1 MKINIVEREG
11 YSNRIMNWK
20 IYVRK
25 DLTVAKASEYYY
37 EFIKE
42 NSFRPVSELVLPED
56 GELLKEAVAADSF
69 TPLELM
75 TVLSNLKDSTR
86 NVYLR
91 MEQSEQTE
99 DGIPLYQITL
109 SDLHDLE
116 NRTVQLEQ
124 SILKYRHFMTLEDVY
139 YFEYL
144 IDSDHITVYK
154 YVNERSMNQFDGP
167 LKDLIRMAE
176 NAHTDSNIA
185 KMEEHLRVFCAHL
198 RNGEDSFEMKFNGQ
212 DEDERMWTVR
222 ASRIPKNRNMLAGII
237 DSDKNRE
244 QEAYYLTPAARDAG
258 TGLLNK
264 RAWTEYTIEQ
274 LNRKDGRVRWLVI
287 IDVDEFKH
295 INDTYGHIFGDKVI
309 RGVAEIMQELV
320 GQRGVIGRFGGDEYV
335 ILLEKVETREQ
346 LKTLLKTIAKEL
358 RLAFDPKI
366 HVTASIGVSEYPVD
380 GTEYEY
386 LMRKADKALYLAK
399 EKGKNRHIIYEERL
413 HGKLET
419 DDMQNMAMAYAVSKE
434 KKREA
439 ITDMITKLCVSGVN
453 AIVKNEERLQQIRS
467 LFDLDGIT
475 IFSDRGSNL
484 VCRNGNYVVEAPDGR
499 PGFED
504 EGYLALFGDDGIFVE
519 SNMIKLRSQN
529 PAAYAVTQEQEVG
542 AALQCL
548 SRKEGIPYTMVNF
561 EVFNRNRKW
570 SDEDVTLNSSV
581 ITAHFSPG
589 GFAVC
594 RICHDR

>member
-1 MKINIVEREG
+1 
-11 YSNRIMNWK
+11 
-20 IYVRK
+20 
-25 DLTVAKASEYYY
+25 
-37 EFIKE
+37 
-42 NSFRPVSELVLPED
+42 
-56 GELLKEAVAADSF
+56 
-69 TPLELM
+69 
-75 TVLSNLKDSTR
+75 
-86 NVYLR
+86 
-91 MEQSEQTE
+91 
-99 DGIPLYQITL
+99 
-109 SDLHDLE
+109 
-116 NRTVQLEQ
+116 
-124 SILKYRHFMTLEDVY
+124 MTLEDVY

-154 YVNERSMNQFDGP
+154 YVNERAMNQFEGP
-167 LKDLIRMAE
+167 LKDLIRME
-176 NAHTDSNIA
+176 EKAHTDSNIA
-185 KMEEHLRVFCAHL
+185 EMEEHLRAFCAHL

-212 DEDERMWTVR
+212 EEDERMWTVR

-237 DSDKNRE
+237 DSDKNRK

-295 INDTYGHIFGDKVI
+295 INDTYGHIFGDQVI

-439 ITDMITKLCVSGVN
+439 ITEMITELCVSGVN
-453 AIVKNEERLQQIRS
+453 AIVKSEERLQQIRS

-475 IFSDRGSNL
+475 VFSDRGNRL
-484 VCRNGNYVVEAPDGR
+484 VCRNGNYMAEAPDGR
-499 PGFED
+499 LGFED
-504 EGYLALFGDDGIFVE
+504 EGYLALFGDDDIFVE

-570 SDEDVTLNSSV
+570 SDEDITLLTLLGHCIGDLLNYSE
-581 ITAHFSPG
+581 
-589 GFAVC
+589 
-594 RICHDR
+594 

>member
-1 MKINIVEREG
+1 
-11 YSNRIMNWK
+11 
-20 IYVRK
+20 
-25 DLTVAKASEYYY
+25 
-37 EFIKE
+37 
-42 NSFRPVSELVLPED
+42 
-56 GELLKEAVAADSF
+56 
-69 TPLELM
+69 
-75 TVLSNLKDSTR
+75 
-86 NVYLR
+86 
-91 MEQSEQTE
+91 
-99 DGIPLYQITL
+99 
-109 SDLHDLE
+109 
-116 NRTVQLEQ
+116 
-124 SILKYRHFMTLEDVY
+124 
-139 YFEYL
+139 
-144 IDSDHITVYK
+144 
-154 YVNERSMNQFDGP
+154 MNQFAGP
-167 LKDLIRMAE
+167 LNDLIRMVE

-185 KMEEHLRVFCAHL
+185 KMEEHLRALCAHL

-212 DEDERMWTVR
+212 DEDERRWTVR

-295 INDTYGHIFGDKVI
+295 INDTYGHIFGDQVI

-346 LKTLLKTIAKEL
+346 LKILLKTIAKEL

-419 DDMQNMAMAYAVSKE
+419 DDMQNMAMAYAISKE

-439 ITDMITKLCVSGVN
+439 ITEMITELCVSGVN
-453 AIVKNEERLQQIRS
+453 TIVKSEERLQQIRS

-504 EGYLALFGDDGIFVE
+504 EGYLALFGDDGIFIE

-529 PAAYAVTQEQEVG
+529 PAAYAATQEQEIG

-570 SDEDVTLNSSV
+570 SDEDITLLTLLGHCIGNLLNYSE
-581 ITAHFSPG
+581 
-589 GFAVC
+589 
-594 RICHDR
+594 

>member
-1 MKINIVEREG
+1 M
-11 YSNRIMNWK
+11 
-20 IYVRK
+20 
-25 DLTVAKASEYYY
+25 
-37 EFIKE
+37 
-42 NSFRPVSELVLPED
+42 SELVLPED

-295 INDTYGHIFGDKVI
+295 INDTYGHIFGDQVI

-439 ITDMITKLCVSGVN
+439 ITEMITELCVSGVN
-453 AIVKNEERLQQIRS
+453 AIVKSEERLQQIRS

-475 IFSDRGSNL
+475 VFSDRGNRL
-484 VCRNGNYVVEAPDGR
+484 VCRNGNYMAEAPDGR
-499 PGFED
+499 LGFED
-504 EGYLALFGDDGIFVE
+504 EGYLSLFGDDDIFVE

-570 SDEDVTLNSSV
+570 SDEDITLLTLLGHCIGDLLNYSE
-581 ITAHFSPG
+581 
-589 GFAVC
+589 
-594 RICHDR
+594 